1 MIKQDLNFFEYFAQ
15 AQLEV
20 LTDRERQIVELRYGL
35 TGSKPLTLA
44 SISEVFNIS
53 RERIRQL
60 LNRAFRKIRSKGQ
73 RQIKANAIDASCAEL
88 IIYVRSI
95 IRPSEPDSVNRLI
108 EFAQNNLSFLPQQT
122 HALPLLGNLTYRDKS
137 IRNQSIIKAKNIYS
151 ERIANHHK
159 QQKLLSKFSDLLSYV
174 IYPDKRHCFER
185 GKFDS
190 FTRQREVSLTGDGN
204 SGGFYSNKLERLIQ
218 YESNLEM
225 TFLLYLENLDDVIF
239 YQEQPLRIFYKSED
253 RSGFYYPDFLF
264 IMKNGNGVV
273 TEIKPIFQM
282 ALQ

>member
-1 MIKQDLNFFEYFAQ
+1 M
-15 AQLEV
+15 
-20 LTDRERQIVELRYGL
+20 
-35 TGSKPLTLA
+35 
-44 SISEVFNIS
+44 
-53 RERIRQL
+53 
-60 LNRAFRKIRSKGQ
+60 
-73 RQIKANAIDASCAEL
+73 
-88 IIYVRSI
+88 
-95 IRPSEPDSVNRLI
+95 
-108 EFAQNNLSFLPQQT
+108 
-122 HALPLLGNLTYRDKS
+122 GNLTYRDKS

-282 ALQ
+282 ALQKNLDKWSALKAYCSQQRLGLLVTDGRYSIQQIMQHRTKPDFSDYVLNKLRQGNMNWTEYKKIKKQFNPSRDDFVSLVLTNRLKWKLSPFLLCFRSE